1 MCTKTTSNAVGKL
14 QRALVSAIDAYR
26 KLKHDEQQNAA
37 PADDVHDGA
46 PRHGV
51 RLAVKSI

>member
-37 PADDVHDGA
+37 PADDVHDLSLI
-46 PRHGV
+46 H
-51 RLAVKSI
+51 I